1 MANDEENKR
10 KAEKAQTQRLVHQLV
25 QAIDNEPYRV
35 NNYYDLGSF
44 LTRLKDYEQA
54 EELFM
59 KALGVFDQRND
70 PDAMNLLRY
79 GLGNVYYEAGE
90 PDKALKEYGKI
101 DDNHRKADA
110 YLMMAQ
116 SMMKK
121 HQYKQAVA
129 FGLTAHDLRKQD
141 PEIDEV
147 LGDSLLALGEFKQ
160 AGKYYDAILKHHPG
174 RADTQFNR
182 GIVAMTQGE
191 DPDDYFQQAQQLD
204 PHYYEESTKRLKQI
218 EATLKK
224 QKDDSSDNS
233 KH

>member
-1 MANDEENKR
+1 MANVDENKR

-25 QAIDNEPYRV
+25 SAIDAEPYRV

-44 LTRLKDYEQA
+44 LTRLKDYTQA

-59 KALGVFDQRND
+59 KALGIFDKRND
-70 PDAMNLLRY
+70 PDAMDLLHY

-90 PDKALKEYGKI
+90 PDKAIKEYGKI
-101 DDNHRKADA
+101 QNDHRKADG

-116 SMMKK
+116 SLMKE

-141 PEIDEV
+141 PEINEV
-147 LGDSLLALGEFKQ
+147 LGDSLLSLGEFKE

-182 GIVAMTQGE
+182 GIVAMTQDE
-191 DPDDYFQQAQQLD
+191 PADDYFKQAQQLD
-204 PHYYEESTKRLKQI
+204 PHYYEESMKRLKKI
-218 EATLKK
+218 EESLKK
-224 QKDDSSDNS
+224 QKNGYQTQ
-233 KH
+233 K

>member
-1 MANDEENKR
+1 MEKMDANKR
-10 KAEKAQTQRLVHQLV
+10 KAEKAQTERLVHQLV
-25 QAIDNEPYRV
+25 QSIDADPYRV

-44 LTRLKDYEQA
+44 LTRIKDFEQA

-59 KALGVFDQRND
+59 KALGIFDKRND

-90 PDKALKEYGKI
+90 PDKALKEYGQI
-101 DDNHRKADA
+101 DDDRRKADA

-116 SMMKK
+116 SLMKK
-121 HQYKQAVA
+121 HQFKQAVA

-160 AGKYYDAILKHHPG
+160 AGQYYDAILKHHPG

-191 DPDDYFQQAQQLD
+191 PSQDYFKQAQQLD
-204 PHYYEESTKRLKQI
+204 PHYYAESTKRLKQI
-218 EATLKK
+218 EETLKK
-224 QKDDSSDNS
+224 QKRDHD
-233 KH
+233 

>member
-1 MANDEENKR
+1 MDKMDENKR
-10 KAEKAQTQRLVHQLV
+10 KAEKAQAQRLVHQLV
-25 QAIDNEPYRV
+25 SAIDAEPYRV

-59 KALGVFDQRND
+59 KALGVFDKRND

-90 PDKALKEYGKI
+90 PDKALKEYGQI
-101 DDNHRKADA
+101 DDDHRKADA

-116 SMMKK
+116 SLMKQ

-147 LGDSLLALGEFKQ
+147 LGDSLLALGEFEQ

-182 GIVAMTQGE
+182 GIVAMTQDE
-191 DPDDYFQQAQQLD
+191 PADDYFKQAQQLD
-204 PHYYEESTKRLKQI
+204 PRYYAESTKRLKKI

-224 QKDDSSDNS
+224 QKDHDQPAD
-233 KH
+233 K